1 MGGGRGGGRAQRPEV
16 EMKEFERVSLVYR
29 SERAAHLDVF
39 SINYNE
45 EFSVYAPIATGPLVV
60 SEAIS

>member
-1 MGGGRGGGRAQRPEV
+1 
-16 EMKEFERVSLVYR
+16 MKEFERVSLVYR